1 MKTTGYTVTRSDGV
15 TYQSIAAAARA
26 NHIAESTMQR
36 YINNGTK
43 SYLGFSFR
51 ITGNSGNSKPK
62 RERLSKPAICPMCGR
77 NTYCMTGF
85 CQYCSREVRSL
96 NRKEDAYKAASV
108 VA

>member
-51 ITGNSGNSKPK
+51 ITGISKPK
-62 RERLSKPAICPMCGR
+62 RERLSKPVICPMCGR
-77 NTYCMTGF
+77 TTYCVTGF
-85 CQYCSREVRSL
+85 CHHCYREVLAL
-96 NRKEDAYKAASV
+96 NRKEDAYRSASV
-108 VA
+108 YA

>member
-15 TYQSIAAAARA
+15 TYPSIAAASRA
-26 NHIAESTMQR
+26 NRIAETTMQR

-51 ITGNSGNSKPK
+51 ITGSSKPK
-62 RERLSKPAICPMCGR
+62 RERLSKPVICPMCGR
-77 NTYCMTGF
+77 NTYCVSGF
-85 CQYCSREVRSL
+85 CKCCYREVRAL

-108 VA
+108 YA